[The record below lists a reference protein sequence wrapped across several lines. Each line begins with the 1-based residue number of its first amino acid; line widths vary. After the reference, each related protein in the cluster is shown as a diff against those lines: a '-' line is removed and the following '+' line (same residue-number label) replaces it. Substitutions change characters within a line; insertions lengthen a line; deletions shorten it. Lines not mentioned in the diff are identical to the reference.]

1 MGDILCYDDIL
12 KVEEPKDFGLNH
24 LQTSQPYCTKLIP
37 LCFFFFPQVFS
48 RKDHLR
54 FLQHKKK
61 KKWNQSLSKKDV

>member
-37 LCFFFFPQVFS
+37 LSFFFFQVFS

-54 FLQHKKK
+54 FLQQKK